1 MANVFFSS
9 ELQKLTGEESTQ
21 IDAVI
26 FRDIVTELASRY
38 EALDEEKLFKMAV
51 AVDGEIIH
59 KPFLEKIESES
70 ELHFLYRIT
79 GG

>member
-1 MANVFFSS
+1 MAEVFFSS
-9 ELQKLTGEESTQ
+9 ELQKLTGEESVR
-21 IDAVI
+21 IDVVV
-26 FRDIVTELASRY
+26 FKDIVAALVSRY
-38 EALDEEKLFKMAV
+38 DALDEDQLFNMAV

-59 KPFLEKIESES
+59 KPFLEKIAADS